1 MINKLAK
8 LILLVVVCTGIMV
21 NADAQRKGRTRATT
35 TNKNTTGQNPADTLP
50 TQVNNNNQ
58 KPAAYNPYG
67 NIPIK
72 MAPRTGGFDDSVKK
86 SLRTDGVFEK
96 GLNDRTPL
104 DYEFLRKDDALFSER
119 VWREID
125 VREKM
130 NQVFRYS
137 AQDDNGDQ
145 RFISIL
151 VKAIRS
157 GKVTAF
163 SPDDDRFTTP
173 LSQEEFDKALNGGGE
188 KCDTNAV
195 YNLNDPNKID
205 SFVVVCPTLN
215 PDDIVKF
222 RIKEDWVFDREASRL
237 FCRIIGIAPL
247 KTIMSVDGKTERSS
261 QPLFWVYYP
270 DMRPV
275 LAKYEVYNPK
285 NMGQSRMTWEE
296 LFESRM
302 FSSYIVKSTM
312 DNPLNKYI
320 RNVYKDPI
328 LALLEGDNIKNKIFD
343 YEQNLWSY

>member
-1 MINKLAK
+1 MKIQFVKLMIM
-8 LILLVVVCTGIMV
+8 LVIFAGIAV
-21 NADAQRKGRTRATT
+21 NSDAQRRGRNR
-35 TNKNTTGQNPADTLP
+35 NQNTTQQPADTTKQP
-50 TQVNNNNQ
+50 TQVNNNTQ
-58 KPAAYNPYG
+58 QPAKYNPYG

-72 MAPRTGGFDDSVKK
+72 MAPKTGGFEDTVKK
-86 SLRTDGVFEK
+86 SLRMDGVFEK
-96 GLNDRTPL
+96 GLNERTPL
-104 DYEFLRKDDALFSER
+104 DYEYLRKDDALFSER

-125 VREKM
+125 TREKM
-130 NQVFRYS
+130 NQVFRYAS
-137 AQDDNGDQ
+137 QDDNGDQ

-151 VKAIRS
+151 VKAVRS

-173 LSQEEFDKALNGGGE
+173 LDSAGFEKALNGGDTR
-188 KCDTNAV
+188 CDTLPV

-205 SFVVVCPTLN
+205 SFVVTCPNMN
-215 PDDIVKF
+215 PDAIVKF

-237 FCRIIGIAPL
+237 FCRIIGIAPM
-247 KTIMSVDGKTERSS
+247 KTVLAADNKTEMGAA
-261 QPLFWVYYP
+261 PLFWLYYP
-270 DMRPV
+270 DLRPI

-302 FSSYIVKSTM
+302 FSSYIVKSTL

-320 RNVYKDPI
+320 KNYIKDPI